1 MSDNGQVRTSQGVPG
16 AGYQRVSPVAQGRAG
31 RRAAPWGRA
40 VRGLAGPLAVVDL
53 DAFEANAADLLARAG
68 GLPLRLA
75 SKSVRVR
82 ALLDRALAAGFRSVM
97 AYSLAEALWL
107 ADQGVEDVL
116 VGYPTV
122 DRPALARLAADPDA
136 RQAIT
141 VMIDD
146 VSHVALLERAFMR
159 SGVAGGPPIQV
170 CIDVDASL
178 RLGVGSLSAHLGVR
192 RSGLR
197 HPEEVVRLARA
208 TERTGRLRVRGVM
221 FYEAQVAGVP
231 DAGPRGARSPLVQ
244 VMKGLSLRE
253 LSRRRPAVVAALEEH
268 LGRDVLVNGGGTG
281 SLQQTATDP
290 TITELT
296 AGSGLLCP
304 TLFDR
309 YEAFTSRPAAFFG
322 LDVVRRPTP
331 RLATVFGGGYIAS
344 GPPGTDRLPRPVDG
358 SRLLGSEGAG
368 EVQTPLRYPPRRTG
382 PAVGSRV
389 WMRHAKAGE
398 LMERFDH
405 VHLVRDD
412 RVIETVPTYRGEGQ
426 NFG

>member
-1 MSDNGQVRTSQGVPG
+1 MRE
-16 AGYQRVSPVAQGRAG
+16 QGR
-31 RRAAPWGRA
+31 RPAPWGRA
-40 VRGLAGPLAVVDL
+40 LRGVAGPVAVVDL
-53 DAFEANAADLLARAG
+53 DAFDANAADLLARAG

-82 ALLDRALAAGFRSVM
+82 TLLDRALAAGFTSVM
-97 AYSLAEALWL
+97 AYSVAEALWL
-107 ADQGVEDVL
+107 AEHGVADVL
-116 VGYPTV
+116 VGYPSV
-122 DRPALARLAADPDA
+122 DRGGLARLAADPRA
-136 RQAIT
+136 RRVIT
-141 VMIDD
+141 VMVDD

-159 SGVAGGPPIQV
+159 SGVTDGPPIQV

-178 RLGVGSLSAHLGVR
+178 RLGLGPLTAHLGVR

-197 HPEEVVRLARA
+197 RPEEVVRLARA
-208 TERTGRLRVRGVM
+208 IERTGRLRVRGVM

-231 DAGPRGARSPLVQ
+231 DGPDRMASGLRSPLVA
-244 VMKGLSLRE
+244 VMKGLSLHD
-253 LSRRRPAVVAALEEH
+253 LARRRPAVVAALEDH

-281 SLQQTATDP
+281 SLQQTASDP

-309 YEAFTSRPAAFFG
+309 YDSFAPRPAAFFG
-322 LDVVRRPTP
+322 LDVVRRPAP
-331 RLATVFGGGYIAS
+331 RIATVAGGGYVAS
-344 GPPGTDRLPRPVDG
+344 GPPGADRLPRSVDG
-358 SRLLGSEGAG
+358 SRLLASEGAG
-368 EVQTPLRYPPRRTG
+368 EVQTPLRYPPGRSG
-382 PAVGSRV
+382 PAVGARV

-405 VHLVRDD
+405 VHLVRAD
-412 RVIETVPTYRGEGQ
+412 RVISTVATYRGEAQ